1 MIMMNIFIQV
11 LLCICVA
18 FYLGWIK
25 RKFTGS
31 YRFCQIYLMWVLI
44 QWLESPKREIWTE
57 TQEECHVTPEVETGV
72 IYLQDK
78 ESQGLEALEVRE
90 REGKIILESLWR
102 EPGSDDILI
111 LDFQLLELWDNKYP
125 LLWII

>member
-1 MIMMNIFIQV
+1 M
-11 LLCICVA
+11 
-18 FYLGWIK
+18 
-25 RKFTGS
+25 
-31 YRFCQIYLMWVLI
+31 

-78 ESQGLEALEVRE
+78 ESQGQEALEVRE

-111 LDFQLLELWDNKYP
+111 LDFQLLELWDDKYP